1 MSADALTVE
10 TFTEYGIGMLFLLVR
25 LFARLNIGGLRGLQL
40 DDAFAV
46 AGMVCS
52 VSPSFTRF
60 VLTVSWQ
67 LFWTTMTAIIYLLGK
82 YQR

>member
-1 MSADALTVE
+1 MAVDALTIE

-25 LFARLNIGGLRGLQL
+25 LYARLYIGGLRGLGL

-52 VSPSFTRF
+52 FIWA
-60 VLTVSWQ
+60 LQIWC
-67 LFWTTMTAIIYLLGK
+67 
-82 YQR
+82 